1 MIDSNSVVSKL
12 HDLLV
17 NEDVNIIL
25 NASVSSIS
33 TEAQR
38 VKTPSGDC
46 TFVNILQVHS
56 WDCCSFGNT

>member
-38 VKTPSGDC
+38 VKTPSGDW
-46 TFVNILQVHS
+46 TFVKILQVNS